1 MGNLEYLKS
10 NISWINNYELKS
22 AMRCSF
28 DQNCNQFGLIYQLI
42 WLQNENEYVKRMKPV
57 IKHK

>member
-1 MGNLEYLKS
+1 MVYLEYLKS

-22 AMRCSF
+22 AMRLSF
-28 DQNCNQFGLIYQLI
+28 DQNCNQFRLI
-42 WLQNENEYVKRMKPV
+42 WLQNENEYEKRMKPV